1 MSLRPGRALLG
12 LLVGMTTLVAVPA
25 SALASGETLTVT
37 PANTQA
43 GGLTSVTAAL
53 DFAAGDTPATVVTSL
68 APGMLGNLN
77 ANPSCLASQQLT
89 SSCQSGTATVG
100 TNAGALPPGSLYL
113 VPPHGGDA
121 AGIDFVPGAGSPAAL
136 VTQYIGV
143 ALNPNAPGG
152 LDLTTTFPN
161 PSPAQISSFSVSFT
175 TLGGQPFTRLPSS
188 CNPATSSFSV
198 AYYGGTPVSQAS
210 YAFTPSGC
218 QNLPYAPTLSGTVT
232 KDAKDSGATVAFGVA
247 QAAGESASRSITLK
261 LPNALGVNALAVAGC
276 LTGSGCTVGSAT
288 ATSPLLP
295 SAALASGTVTLG
307 GSLQAPTLSIAFP
320 APFAIALT
328 GRVNL
333 SSKSVTFGTI
343 PDVPLTNLAL
353 TITGPGGSKAF
364 TTDCAPANVTGTF
377 NAESGVTHS
386 DTVPVIYNGCVTV
399 TGSSRGLAAGHPSLN
414 FKLARAKGGA
424 NIDFLAVA
432 LPSGLRFS
440 PSAFVSHKT
449 CTTLKGKKKCTTTTL
464 ISGLGISGGRA
475 KSVALKGGTL
485 LIGLA
490 SATGGVSLTISK
502 PLVTVAKSLRTKVK
516 EHKAGKLTFTF
527 KVTDAKGTV
536 TAVTASVTP
545 H

>member
-77 ANPSCLASQQLT
+77 ANPSCLASQQLA

-276 LTGSGCTVGSAT
+276 LTGSGCTVRKRHRHLAV
-288 ATSPLLP
+288 
-295 SAALASGTVTLG
+295 AAERRARQRDGHPRRLASGPDALDRLPRTVRHCPHRQG
-307 GSLQAPTLSIAFP
+307 ESEQQVGHVRDHPRRASHQPRADHHRPGREQGVHRPT
-320 APFAIALT
+320 
-328 GRVNL
+328 
-333 SSKSVTFGTI
+333 
-343 PDVPLTNLAL
+343 
-353 TITGPGGSKAF
+353 
-364 TTDCAPANVTGTF
+364 
-377 NAESGVTHS
+377 
-386 DTVPVIYNGCVTV
+386 
-399 TGSSRGLAAGHPSLN
+399 
-414 FKLARAKGGA
+414 ARR
-424 NIDFLAVA
+424 
-432 LPSGLRFS
+432 P
-440 PSAFVSHKT
+440 T
-449 CTTLKGKKKCTTTTL
+449 
-464 ISGLGISGGRA
+464 
-475 KSVALKGGTL
+475 
-485 LIGLA
+485 
-490 SATGGVSLTISK
+490 
-502 PLVTVAKSLRTKVK
+502 
-516 EHKAGKLTFTF
+516 
-527 KVTDAKGTV
+527 
-536 TAVTASVTP
+536 
-545 H
+545 